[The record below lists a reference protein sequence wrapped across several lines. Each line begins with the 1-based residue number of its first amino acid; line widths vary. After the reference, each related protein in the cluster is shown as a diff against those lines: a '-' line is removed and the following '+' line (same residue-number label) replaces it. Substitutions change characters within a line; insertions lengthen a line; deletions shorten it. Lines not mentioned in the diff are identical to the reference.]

1 MIQNNVRLE
10 CPSIDILVKEAE
22 DYATLLRHNEAFK
35 VFQAQNKINEG
46 ILEKVDTLIKK
57 DLQTMTENN

>member
-1 MIQNNVRLE
+1 MIRNFQPE
-10 CPSIDILVKEAE
+10 CPSIDILVREAE

-35 VFQAQNKINEG
+35 VFQAQNRMNEG

-57 DLQTMTENN
+57 DLQAMTENN